1 MHCSAKGCPTPRVG
15 AVLQHISPT
24 GGHLLAVCGAG
35 CCATGV
41 WGWLAARLADRVSN
55 QALSEG
61 IMGLRGTLF
70 KEKGQAIELC
80 RLIRL
85 S

>member
-1 MHCSAKGCPTPRVG
+1 MG

-24 GGHLLAVCGAG
+24 GGHLLAGCGAG